1 MQSTLWQLGLTW
13 HTLVDWG
20 NFIHDVCSEDVR
32 RHPIQ
37 LGGLDAN
44 GDPII
49 VEIDESKFFNRK
61 YNRGQWRGALCVLG
75 DRARDRPLRC
85 AGRTGQDCGDAP
97 CPGAAVDVGGDTRP
111 MLGGVRR
118 HQ

>member
-20 NFIHDVCSEDVR
+20 NFVRDVCSEDVR

-61 YNRGQWRGALCVLG
+61 YNRGQGPETDSV
-75 DRARDRPLRC
+75 RDSSESDDPRDGEEVPF
-85 AGRTGQDCGDAP
+85 D
-97 CPGAAVDVGGDTRP
+97 
-111 MLGGVRR
+111 VRR
-118 HQ
+118 A